1 VQAVGAAMIVPT
13 SLSPLY
19 PSFPGRQHTL
29 VVGIW
34 AGGAGIAASAGPP
47 VGGLLVTVDWR
58 WIFLINLPI
67 GSRPSPPAPACC
79 RKFARRPARGCPMRP
94 PGWQCCSA

>member
-1 VQAVGAAMIVPT
+1 MIVPT

-47 VGGLLVTVDWR
+47 VG
-58 WIFLINLPI
+58 
-67 GSRPSPPAPACC
+67 
-79 RKFARRPARGCPMRP
+79 CPMRP